1 LSGYGNRRVGMAYL
15 INCECGAQVRA
26 EDEDSLVNRVERHV
40 ADTHPELKGKMTRDD
55 IMAMAEQV

>member
-1 LSGYGNRRVGMAYL
+1 MAYL

-26 EDEDSLVNRVERHV
+26 DNEDSLVRQVEQHV
-40 ADTHPELKGKMTRDD
+40 SDTHPDLKGKMTRDD